1 MNLNVVFLS
10 LLCFILFQEKY
21 CCKSE
26 EECRYSFLFYA
37 PVNVVPIQENY
48 SVNDTITVYANFSQ
62 FLFDSLSLQTY
73 MVSSLGASSGITMV
87 AIDTIGQPDAFPY
100 FDILSDSVTVKP
112 ISYRPS
118 EKHINIA
125 VKEGYY
131 QFSFK
136 LVPKRAG
143 AYLFGMYKIDPH
155 LYYLQD
161 CCGKQD
167 VFMLPII
174 NNGYHNNYQLL
185 SFSPDTVLQNM
196 PYKQYRGYAFTVSN

>member
-1 MNLNVVFLS
+1 MNLNAVFLF

-26 EECRYSFLFYA
+26 EECRYDFLFYA
-37 PVNVVPIQENY
+37 PVHVVPIQENY
-48 SVNDTITVYANFSQ
+48 SVNDTITVYANFPQ

-87 AIDTIGQPDAFPY
+87 AIDTIGKPDAFPY

-118 EKHINIA
+118 EKHISIA
-125 VKEGYY
+125 VKEGNY

-136 LVPKRAG
+136 LVPKRVG
-143 AYLFGMYKIDPH
+143 AYLFGMYEINPH
-155 LYYLQD
+155 LDRLQD
-161 CCGKQD
+161 CCGMQD
-167 VFMLPII
+167 LTILPII

-185 SFSPDTVLQNM
+185 SFSPDTSLSSLKKGILVIC
-196 PYKQYRGYAFTVSN
+196 